1 MRRIVIALTLVLFAM
16 LVPNPAGA
24 GGWAVGT
31 LDDASPALQA
41 GTRTAV
47 GYTIRQHGRTP
58 VDLDGT
64 GIRVRS
70 LATGEMREFPGRRSG
85 AVGHYVADVV
95 VPVAGEW
102 AWELDMAEFHLQP
115 LGTVTISGA
124 SVPASPAARA
134 RPPEAISTAAD
145 DAPAW
150 RRIGLP
156 LLAAVAV
163 GVFASQVFLILRKR
177 RGLPVPA
184 SQ

>member
-1 MRRIVIALTLVLFAM
+1 MRRIVIALTLVLFAV

-41 GTRTAV
+41 GKPTAV

-58 VDLDGT
+58 VDLQGT
-64 GIRVRS
+64 GIRMRS
-70 LATGEMREFPGRRSG
+70 RATGEVHEFSGRRSG
-85 AVGHYVADVV
+85 PVGHYVADVV
-95 VPVAGEW
+95 VPAAGEW
-102 AWELDMAEFHLQP
+102 AWELDMADFQLQP
-115 LGTVTISGA
+115 LGAVTVSGA
-124 SVPASPAARA
+124 SALASPSGYAA
-134 RPPEAISTAAD
+134 PHEVMSSAAE

-163 GVFASQVFLILRKR
+163 GLFASQVFLTVRKR
-177 RGLPVPA
+177 GDIPVPA